1 MKYLLL
7 YGGIGLETANPWG
20 FWDYFATAT
29 DIASWIALLI
39 TIGTLFTT
47 VGIKKSLLLYVEKS
61 EYLKDIDNR
70 IMILR
75 SYEET
80 LKKDSAI
87 CGSTIYDWVIE
98 QLDDILINYGTF
110 LKRKNLKLDIEELL
124 SLAEKSKKSTD
135 LEKAASNYQR
145 KLHALCTKLEK
156 EKKLI

>member
-1 MKYLLL
+1 M
-7 YGGIGLETANPWG
+7 ETVSPWG

-29 DIASWIALLI
+29 DVVSWIALLI
-39 TIGTLFTT
+39 TIGTLLTT

-70 IMILR
+70 IMLLR

-80 LKKDSAI
+80 LKKDSAV
-87 CGSTIYDWVIE
+87 CGTTIYDWVIE
-98 QLDDILINYGTF
+98 QLDDILINYGNL
-110 LKRKNLKLDIEELL
+110 LKKNIKPDIEELL
-124 SLAEKSKKSTD
+124 SLAEESKKAKD
-135 LEKAASNYQR
+135 IEKAANSYQR

>member
-1 MKYLLL
+1 ME
-7 YGGIGLETANPWG
+7 IVIPWG

-29 DIASWIALLI
+29 DIVSWIALLI

-47 VGIKKSLLLYVEKS
+47 VGIRKSLLLYVEKS

-70 IMILR
+70 ITILR

-80 LKKDSAI
+80 LKKDYAI
-87 CGSTIYDWVIE
+87 CGPTIYDWVIE
-98 QLDDILINYGTF
+98 QLDDILINYGNL
-110 LKRKNLKLDIEELL
+110 LKKNLKPDIEELL
-124 SLAEKSKKSTD
+124 SLAEESKKTKD
-135 LEKAASNYQR
+135 VEKTASNYQR